1 MYRNRMRQRKKKEKE
16 KEDSVRLRT
25 GRTCERHILEA
36 EILIRVRAVKFK
48 F

>member
-1 MYRNRMRQRKKKEKE
+1 MYRNRMRQRKKKE

-36 EILIRVRAVKFK
+36 EILIRVRSVKFK
-48 F
+48 L